1 MMLTSVKIIHV
12 KCCLNSKPPVLKQVS
27 RTLLPSARQTAIPQM
42 LLVEL
47 MSLCK
52 AGQDAKQTKQC
63 FENTTEPQCFYS
75 TGKLV
80 YLQLFLQRYYTIQ
93 L

>member
-1 MMLTSVKIIHV
+1 MLLKS
-12 KCCLNSKPPVLKQVS
+12 CLNSKPPVLKQVF
-27 RTLLPSARQTAIPQM
+27 RTLLPSARQTAIPQT

-47 MSLCK
+47 MLLCK
-52 AGQDAKQTKQC
+52 AGQDAKQKKKQC
-63 FENTTEPQCFYS
+63 FENTKEPQCFHS

-80 YLQLFLQRYYTIQ
+80 YLQLFLQRNYTIQ